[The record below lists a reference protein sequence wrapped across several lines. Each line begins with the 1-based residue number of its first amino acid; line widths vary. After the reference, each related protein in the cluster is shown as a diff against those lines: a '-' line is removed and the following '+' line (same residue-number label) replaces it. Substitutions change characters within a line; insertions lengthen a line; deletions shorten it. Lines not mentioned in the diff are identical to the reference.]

1 MSKKVVVI
9 GGGPAGME
17 SATYLANFGF
27 EVSLVEKENSV
38 GGKLNSWDRLFPSMR
53 PGGEVKEFLDKGNK
67 LSDVKVLLNTEIDK
81 VDRSNGQM
89 KLFTNSGQSLE
100 ADAVV
105 IATGFEVFDARKKE
119 EYGYGI
125 YDNVITSKDLEQLF
139 REHKKIARADG
150 KPVKR
155 VGIVHCVGSR
165 DEKAGNIYCSKV
177 CCVTGVKQAIEIHE
191 VIPDAEVFCFYMDLR
206 MFGMHFEE
214 LYKDA
219 QEKHG
224 VQFIRGR
231 LSEAAEAQDGSVVV
245 KVEDTLSGRPL
256 KMSVDLL
263 ILLVGFVPSEGTTK
277 MGKLFGV
284 PFNDNRFLHG
294 ADEHT
299 GTGMT
304 KSNGV
309 FLAGTCTAPRTIT
322 NSILD
327 ARSTAMRVA
336 GYLNDWKTEKR

>member
-1 MSKKVVVI
+1 MNKKVVII

-27 EVSLVEKENSV
+27 DVCLVEKEHSL
-38 GGKLNSWDRLFPSMR
+38 GGKLNSWDRLFPTMR
-53 PGGEVKEFLDKGNK
+53 NGKEVKDFLSKGNE
-67 LSDVKVLLNTEIDK
+67 LSAVKILTNTVIDK
-81 VDRSNGQM
+81 VSHDNNGM
-89 KLFTNSGQSLE
+89 SLITNSGQNLP

-105 IATGFEVFDARKKE
+105 IATGFEPFDARKKE

-139 REHKKIARADG
+139 REKKPLVRADG
-150 KPVKR
+150 KPIHK

-165 DEKAGNIYCSKV
+165 DEKVGNVYCSKV
-177 CCVTGVKQAIEIHE
+177 CCVTGVKQAIEIKE
-191 VIPDAEVFCFYMDLR
+191 VLPDAEISCFYMDLR

-214 LYKDA
+214 LYKEA

-231 LSEAAEAQDGSVVV
+231 LSEASENQDGSVVV
-245 KVEDTLSGRPL
+245 KVEDTLTGRPL

-263 ILLVGFVPSEGTTK
+263 ILLVGFVPSDGTKK
-277 MGKLFGV
+277 MGELFKI
-284 PFNDNRFLHG
+284 PFNDNGFLH
-294 ADEHT
+294 ANDEHT

-304 KSNGV
+304 LAKGV
-309 FLAGTCTAPRTIT
+309 FMAGSCSAPRTIT

-327 ARSTAMRVA
+327 ARSTALRVA
-336 GYLNDWKTEKR
+336 GYLNSWKTENR

>member
-27 EVSLVEKENSV
+27 DVSLIEKENAV
-38 GGKLNSWDRLFPSMR
+38 GGKLNAWDRLFPSMR
-53 PGGEVKEFLDKGNK
+53 PGGEVKDFLIKGNQ
-67 LSDVKVLLNTEIDK
+67 LSNVNVMLNTEIEK
-81 VDRSNGQM
+81 VERDGSQM
-89 KLFTNSGQSLE
+89 KLRTSSGAQID

-105 IATGFEVFDARKKE
+105 IATGFEPFDATKKE

-139 REHKKIARADG
+139 REHKKITRADG
-150 KPVKR
+150 KSVKR

-177 CCVTGVKQAIEIHE
+177 CCVTGVKQAIEINE
-191 VIPDAEVFCFYMDLR
+191 AIPDAEVFCFYMDLR

-214 LYKDA
+214 LYKEA

-231 LSEAAEAQDGSVVV
+231 LSEAAESQDGSVIV
-245 KVEDTLSGRPL
+245 KVEDTLTGRPL

-263 ILLVGFVPSEGTTK
+263 ILLVGFVPSPGTTK
-277 MGKLFGV
+277 MGELFGI
-284 PFNDNRFLHG
+284 PFNGNRFLHG
-294 ADEHT
+294 NDEHT
-299 GTGMT
+299 GTGM
-304 KSNGV
+304 SNVPGV
-309 FLAGTCTAPRTIT
+309 FMAGTCTAPRTIT

>member
-1 MSKKVVVI
+1 MNKKVVVI

-17 SATYLANFGF
+17 SATYLSDIGF
-27 EVSLVEKENSV
+27 EVSLIEKDV
-38 GGKLNSWDRLFPSMR
+38 QTGGKLNSWDRLFPNMR
-53 PGGEVKEFLDKGNK
+53 LGKEVKDFLQNGNT
-67 LSDVKVLLNTEIDK
+67 LSKVNIFTETE
-81 VDRSNGQM
+81 VESFERSGTQM
-89 KLFTNSGQSLE
+89 KLCISDGKILD

-105 IATGFEVFDARKKE
+105 IATGFDVFDARKKE

-125 YDNVITSKDLEQLF
+125 YDNVITSKDLEQWF
-139 REHKKIARADG
+139 CEGRNIVRHDG

-165 DEKAGNIYCSKV
+165 DEKAGNVYCSKV
-177 CCVTGVKQAIEIHE
+177 CCVTGVKQAIEIKKVLPE
-191 VIPDAEVFCFYMDLR
+191 AEVFCFYMDLR

-214 LYKDA
+214 MYKEA

-231 LSEAAEAQDGSVVV
+231 LSEASENADNSVVV
-245 KVEDTLSGRPL
+245 KVEDTLTGRPL

-263 ILLVGFVPSEGTTK
+263 ILLVGFEPSAGTRK
-277 MGKLFGV
+277 MGQMFGV
-284 PFNDNRFLHG
+284 TFNDNGFLHS

-299 GTGMT
+299 GTGT
-304 KSNGV
+304 TSVPGV
-309 FLAGTCTAPRTIT
+309 FMAGSCSAPRTIT

-327 ARSTAMRVA
+327 ARSTALRVA
-336 GYLNDWKTEKR
+336 GYLKNSNVENR

>member
-27 EVSLVEKENSV
+27 EVSLIEKENTV

-53 PGGEVKEFLDKGNK
+53 PGGEVKDFLSKGNQ
-67 LSDVKVLLNTEIDK
+67 LSSVNVILNTEIDK
-81 VDRSNGQM
+81 VERVGNQM
-89 KLFTNSGQSLE
+89 KLGTSKGEQLE

-105 IATGFEVFDARKKE
+105 IATGFEPFDATKKE

-139 REHKKIARADG
+139 RENKKIVRADG

-165 DEKAGNIYCSKV
+165 DEKVGNIYCSKV
-177 CCVTGVKQAIEIHE
+177 CCVTGVKQAIEINE
-191 VIPDAEVFCFYMDLR
+191 AIPDTEVFCFYMDLR

-214 LYKDA
+214 LYKEA

-231 LSEAAEAQDGSVVV
+231 LSEAAEAQDGSVIV
-245 KVEDTLSGRPL
+245 KVEDTLSGLPL

-263 ILLVGFVPSEGTTK
+263 VLLVGFVPSLGTTK
-277 MGKLFGV
+277 MGELFGI
-284 PFNDNRFLHG
+284 PFNANRFLQG
-294 ADEHT
+294 KDEHT
-299 GTGMT
+299 GTGM
-304 KSNGV
+304 SDVPGV

-327 ARSTAMRVA
+327 ARSTALRVA
-336 GYLNDWKTEKR
+336 GYLNEWKTEKR

>member
-27 EVSLVEKENSV
+27 EVSLIEKENQV

-53 PGGEVKEFLDKGNK
+53 PGGEVKDFLTKGNQ
-67 LSDVKVLLNTEIDK
+67 LSNVNVKLNTEIDQ
-81 VDRSNGQM
+81 VERTGSQM
-89 KLFTNSGQSLE
+89 KLRTSSGEQLD

-105 IATGFEVFDARKKE
+105 IATGFEPFDATKKE

-139 REHKKIARADG
+139 REHKKITRADG

-191 VIPDAEVFCFYMDLR
+191 AVPDAEVFCFYMDLR

-214 LYKDA
+214 LYKEA

-231 LSEAAEAQDGSVVV
+231 LSEAAEAKDGSVVV
-245 KVEDTLSGRPL
+245 KVEDTLTGRPL

-263 ILLVGFVPSEGTTK
+263 VLLVGFVPSPGTTK
-277 MGKLFGV
+277 MGKLFDLQ
-284 PFNDNRFLHG
+284 FNENRFLHG
-294 ADEHT
+294 NDEHT

-304 KSNGV
+304 KAPGV

-336 GYLNDWKTEKR
+336 GYLNEWKTEKR

>member
-1 MSKKVVVI
+1 MAKKVVVI
-9 GGGPAGME
+9 GAGPAGME

-27 EVSLVEKENSV
+27 EVCLVEKENVS
-38 GGKLNSWDRLFPSMR
+38 GGKLNSWDRLFPTMR
-53 PGGEVKEFLDKGNK
+53 DGNEVLSFLKKGNESSGVQI
-67 LSDVKVLLNTEIDK
+67 LQNTEIKSVNYTEDK
-81 VDRSNGQM
+81 TILQTSTGQ
-89 KLFTNSGQSLE
+89 NLE

-105 IATGFEVFDARKKE
+105 IATGFEVFDATKKE

-125 YDNVITSKDLEQLF
+125 YENVITSKDLESIF
-139 REHKKIARADG
+139 RTKKTLLRHDG
-150 KPVKR
+150 KPIKK

-165 DEKAGNIYCSKV
+165 DEKAGNVYCSKV

-191 VIPDAEVFCFYMDLR
+191 VLPESEITCFYMDLR

-214 LYKDA
+214 LYKEA

-231 LSEAAEAQDGSVVV
+231 LSEASENADGSVIV
-245 KVEDTLSGRPL
+245 KVEDTLTGKPL

-263 ILLVGFVPSEGTTK
+263 ILLVGFVPSDGTKK
-277 MGKLFGV
+277 MSELFGLQL
-284 PFNDNRFLHG
+284 NDNGFLHG
-294 ADEHT
+294 CDEHT

-304 KSNGV
+304 ESKGI
-309 FLAGTCTAPRTIT
+309 FLAGSCTAPRTIT

-327 ARSTAMRVA
+327 ARSTALRVA
-336 GYLNDWKTEKR
+336 GYLNNWKTENR